1 MGIENI
7 EIWPDH
13 ELLSFMQNDDRSA
26 FEKIY
31 NKYWSGLY
39 LSAYNLLRNKH
50 EAEDIVQEI
59 FVQLWLK
66 RHVQEIQNLKSYLH
80 TAVRF
85 QVFKAIRDGKAH
97 EELFEEVERMFNE
110 NNSENRIIALDIH
123 NRLDQ
128 AIKTLP
134 EKCQQVFVLSR
145 KEQLSNI
152 EISERLGISP
162 KTVENHLTIAL
173 RRVRS
178 SMGDVLFFSALFLL
192 NNWK

>member
-1 MGIENI
+1 M
-7 EIWPDH
+7 
-13 ELLSFMQNDDRSA
+13 SFMQNDDRSA

>member
-1 MGIENI
+1 MNNLEL
-7 EIWPDH
+7 WPDH
-13 ELLSFMQNDDRSA
+13 DLLDLMRNDDRSA
-26 FEKIY
+26 FETIY
-31 NKYWSGLY
+31 NKYWSKLY
-39 LSAYNLLRNKH
+39 LSAFNLLRNRH
-50 EAEDIVQEI
+50 AAEDIVQEI

-66 RHVQEIQNLKSYLH
+66 RHVNQVQTLQSYLY

-97 EELFEEVERMFNE
+97 EELFEEVEKLFNE
-110 NNSENRIIALDIH
+110 NNSESRVIELDIR

-145 KEQLSNI
+145 KEHLSNK
-152 EISERLGISP
+152 EIAEQLGISP

-173 RRVRS
+173 RQIRS
-178 SMGDVLFFSALFLL
+178 TMGDVLFIVALFLL
-192 NNWK
+192 NNWN